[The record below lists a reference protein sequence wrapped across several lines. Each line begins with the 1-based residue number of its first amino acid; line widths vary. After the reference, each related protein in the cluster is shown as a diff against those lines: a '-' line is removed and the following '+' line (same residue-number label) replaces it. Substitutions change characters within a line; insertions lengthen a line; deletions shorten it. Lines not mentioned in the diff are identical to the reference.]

1 MAVILLRDMSD
12 IIRAIRKSVLDS
24 LNTQK
29 LTNIVYGTV
38 ESIAPLKIR
47 VDQKLLLEQEQL
59 KFTRAVMDYE
69 VDMTVDH
76 LTQERAGGSGDA
88 AYASHNHEYKGRKK
102 FLIHNGLIVG
112 DRVTMIRAHGGQQY
126 LIIDKEVV

>member
-12 IIRAIRKSVLDS
+12 IIRTLRKVVLDAV
-24 LNTQK
+24 NAQK
-29 LTNIVYGTV
+29 LTDIVYGTV
-38 ESIAPLKIR
+38 ESIAPLKVR

-59 KFTRAVMDYE
+59 KLTRAVMDYE

-76 LTQERAGGSGDA
+76 LTENRSGGSGDA

-102 FLIHNGLIVG
+102 FLIHNGLIIG
-112 DRVTMIRAHGGQQY
+112 DKVTMIRAHGGQQY